1 MAMWEPVAESERLLL
16 EASESGLDAM
26 LAILSFCSLALP
38 AQEGEDRQNPNRET
52 ARWPTMLADGV
63 TCIVAFTSLEA
74 MSFVSDG
81 SLSTGRLTS
90 LQYLAS
96 AWPDNT
102 YELAI
107 NPGLPIACTL
117 NAATLAAWAAPTID
131 QIHAAY
137 PDSVDAAL
145 QQIVPWQSVADLI
158 DDSFPTINGY
168 VHWAGSIE
176 RFGTPSVALTA
187 LGITDPQQYLNSAG
201 ALHCLRWTAI
211 GSDQYR
217 GPLGGRDAQQ
227 RDAVG
232 GWVIEDAPFV
242 GLGFGT
248 NRDAAIQEYHT
259 IGTPLP
265 HATQLWQIA
274 PNGLEILLATYDG
287 DHHEWEIE
295 EWALNLAATPSEAQ
309 EAGGDEGR

>member
-1 MAMWEPVAESERLLL
+1 MALWEPVAESERLLL
-16 EASESGLDAM
+16 EASASGPDAM
-26 LAILSFCSLALP
+26 LAILTLCSLALP
-38 AQEGEDRQNPNRET
+38 AQAGEDPQIPT
-52 ARWPTMLADGV
+52 QDAAQWPTMSAEGV

-74 MSFVSDG
+74 MSFVSG
-81 SLSTGRLTS
+81 GLLATGRLTS

-102 YELAI
+102 YQLAI

-117 NAATLAAWAAPTID
+117 NAVTLAAWAAPTID
-131 QIHAAY
+131 QTHAAY
-137 PDSVDAAL
+137 PDSVNAAL
-145 QQIVPWQSVADLI
+145 QQIVPWRSVADLI
-158 DDSFPTINGY
+158 DDPFPTINGY
-168 VHWAGSIE
+168 VHWAGSVE
-176 RFGTPSVALTA
+176 RFGTPSVALDA
-187 LGITDPQQYLNSAG
+187 LGITDRGQYLNPAG

-211 GSDQYR
+211 GSEQYR
-217 GPLGGRDAQQ
+217 VPLGGRNAQQ

-242 GLGFGT
+242 GLGFGP
-248 NRDAAIQEYHT
+248 NPGAAVQEYHT

-265 HATQLWQIA
+265 HAAQLWQIA

-295 EWALNLAATPSEAQ
+295 EWAVNLADAEAPK
-309 EAGGDEGR
+309 AGTDEIR